1 MDLSWTT
8 EEYINSWSQMQENKT
23 TLPGIQVAHI
33 KCLDYNSLSAGVIS
47 KLALI
52 PFTTGYSPKVWQE
65 GIDSMIPKKVAD
77 LRPEKLRLILLMDAR
92 FNHNNKLIE
101 KK

>member
-1 MDLSWTT
+1 MT
-8 EEYINSWSQMQENKT
+8 EDKT
-23 TLPGIQVAHI
+23 TLPGIQVAHLKSI
-33 KCLDYNSLSAGVIS
+33 EPLSRSADVLS

-52 PFTTGYSPKVWQE
+52 PLIVGYSPITWRT

-92 FNHNNKLIE
+92 FNHNNKLIG